1 MTLEPSGDG
10 PSEPDRPLDE
20 GDEPAPVATARSEE
34 TGSRRRRTAVAVLL
48 VLACITEPLAAT
60 AIFVSNQLTDTD
72 RYVRTVKPLAEDP
85 AIREVVATDVT
96 QALFARVDI
105 AAQARE
111 ALPPRAQFLAVPLA
125 SGLQTF
131 TETTVRRILESE
143 RFQELWVE
151 INRLSHAQLRKLL
164 TGEGTNIQTANGR
177 VVLDLTPVLTAVKT
191 ELAERGITVFERVPA
206 SVVSTSFVLMES
218 KQLERTQR
226 GVRLLDTLSWLL
238 PLLVAVF
245 IGAAVAI
252 SRRRRRTV
260 LQAGLGIA
268 ASMVVLGLLLLLGRS
283 IYVDKVA
290 GALPEDAAR
299 AFFDITVHWFR
310 IGIRAIFA
318 IALLVAAGAF
328 LTGPSRAA
336 VGIRRRFSGVVGGAA
351 GETGVRSS
359 ATGRWVGENRTAL
372 RIASILVPAVVLFLW
387 NAPTPA
393 VLVVLVVIALLSLL
407 AIEFVAAPQVSADGR
422 AQLGA

>member
-1 MTLEPSGDG
+1 M
-10 PSEPDRPLDE
+10 
-20 GDEPAPVATARSEE
+20 
-34 TGSRRRRTAVAVLL
+34 
-48 VLACITEPLAAT
+48 
-60 AIFVSNQLTDTD
+60 
-72 RYVRTVKPLAEDP
+72 
-85 AIREVVATDVT
+85 VATDVT
-96 QALFARVDI
+96 QALFARVDLVE
-105 AAQARE
+105 QARE
-111 ALPPRAQFLAVPLA
+111 ALPPRAQFLAAPLA
-125 SGLQTF
+125 NGLQTF

-143 RFQELWVE
+143 RFQELWVD

-177 VVLDLTPVLTAVKT
+177 VVLDLTPVLTTVKT

-218 KQLERTQR
+218 DQLERTQR

-268 ASMVVLGLLLLLGRS
+268 ASMVALGLLLLLGRS

-290 GALPEDAAR
+290 GALPRGRRQGVLRHHRALVPHRDQGDLRHRVAR
-299 AFFDITVHWFR
+299 RGRRLPHGAVTRGGRHQ
-310 IGIRAIFA
+310 AP
-318 IALLVAAGAF
+318 LL
-328 LTGPSRAA
+328 
-336 VGIRRRFSGVVGGAA
+336 GVVGGAA
-351 GETGVRSS
+351 GETGVRASP
-359 ATGRWVGENRTAL
+359 TGRWVGENRTAL

-407 AIEFVAAPQVSADGR
+407 AIEFVAAPQVSAEG